1 MPNSKKKYIAAGL
14 IAAGSAAA
22 VAAYAVRR
30 RRDKAVDAELAGML
44 NDTEIPAAK
53 PSPKV
58 EAPALAGARSDAK
71 ESASAAYKDLMAAKP
86 AEAKASPVQPA

>member
-30 RRDKAVDAELAGML
+30 RRDRAVDAELAGML
-44 NDTEIPAAK
+44 NDADTPPVKASAK
-53 PSPKV
+53 V
-58 EAPALAGARSDAK
+58 QAPALSGARSDAK
-71 ESASAAYKDLMAAKP
+71 QSASAAYKDLMAAKP
-86 AEAKASPVQPA
+86 ADAKANPVQPA